1 MPVVEFVRRVRFPVS
16 AIWPVLSDVVGFGE
30 MSPDLLRCEVTQSGG
45 GGDGSGVGMVRRCHD
60 KSHRRWNEQCTAWD
74 EGHGYTMAVTDGN
87 YPYPF
92 RAMRTRLSL
101 TQQGDVA
108 QISVAYEYRPAFAPI
123 GYLLNKFWQR
133 HYLEPIGNGLL
144 DELTRRVRDR
154 VWLYT
159 ITADTILTD
168 KGRCVVSVNP
178 QTSIADT
185 VALLADKGIGAVMV
199 LSDQGE
205 IAGIASERDIVMAL
219 PAGGGALL
227 QQPVSQIMT
236 KRVIVCAP
244 EDDMASV
251 MACMTGKRIRHLP
264 VVVDDRLVGII
275 SIGDVVKARMAHM
288 EAESESMREYIASRE
303 WREQYIHGAAGDANP
318 FPSV

>member
-1 MPVVEFVRRVRFPVS
+1 MPVVEYVRRVRFPVS

-30 MSPDLLRCEVTQSGG
+30 MSPDLLRCEVSR
-45 GGDGSGVGMVRRCHD
+45 GSGVGMVRDSHD
-60 KSHRRWNEQCTAWD
+60 KLHRRWSEQCTAWD
-74 EGHGYTMAVTDGN
+74 DGHGYTMAVTDGN

-92 RAMRTRLSL
+92 RQMSTRLSMA
-101 TQQGDVA
+101 QQGGVV
-108 QISVAYEYRPAFAPI
+108 QISVAYEYRPAYGPVGWLA
-123 GYLLNKFWQR
+123 NKFWQS

-168 KGRCVVSVNP
+168 KGRSIVSVHP

-185 VALLADKGIGAVMV
+185 VALLAEKGIGAVMV
-199 LSDQGE
+199 LSEQGE
-205 IAGIASERDIVMAL
+205 IAGIASERDIVKAL
-219 PAGGGALL
+219 PEGGGALL

-244 EDDMASV
+244 QDDMASV

-264 VVVDDRLVGII
+264 VVDGERLVGII

-318 FPSV
+318 FPSS